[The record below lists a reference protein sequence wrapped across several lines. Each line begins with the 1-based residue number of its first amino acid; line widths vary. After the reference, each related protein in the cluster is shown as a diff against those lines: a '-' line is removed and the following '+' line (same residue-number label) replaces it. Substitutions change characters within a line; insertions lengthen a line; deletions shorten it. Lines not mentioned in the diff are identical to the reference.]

1 MTEVKSL
8 RYVSKKFS
16 LGENYLRKLINRRL
30 IDHRLGTD
38 GQYLIPVYDFPR
50 LQGAKDTVRN

>member
-8 RYVSKKFS
+8 RYVSKKFGF
-16 LGENYLRKLINRRL
+16 GENFLRKLINRRL
-30 IDHRLGTD
+30 IDHRLETN

-50 LQGAKDTVRN
+50 LQGVKDVVRN